1 MKLKKLLVIVL
12 TLAMVAG
19 LAACGSS
26 GGGQTTGG
34 KDTKEAAANNGDT
47 KKADDAAEGNAGG
60 ETQDVVMWYYW
71 ENESHQKALNEMLD
85 KYNASQST
93 YKMTAK
99 YVPFADFKKQL
110 SIGASASELPDL
122 VLLDSPDHA
131 SYASMGIFADL
142 TGKFDV
148 GTYYD
153 GPVSSCTID
162 GKLYGVP
169 FGSNCLALYY
179 NTDMFKAAG
188 IENPPTTW
196 DELQAA
202 AEKLTKDNV
211 TGIAFCSLQNEEG
224 TFNFMPWVWSTGV
237 GSYDINSDGGKKA
250 LGFVQNLVE
259 SGVMSKECIN
269 WTQGDVMNQFIS
281 GNVAMMINGPW
292 QIPTMRQEA
301 PDLKWDVTLIPKD
314 AEYASDLGGENYAVI
329 AGGNEAGAL
338 NFLEF
343 ATQQD
348 QVSFMMNTMG
358 YISADKEIAKTQFTS
373 EDEKVYQKFIEQMD
387 YTKARGPLADWPSV
401 SDAIS
406 LAFNQV
412 MTGAADPEKAAQDA
426 QATIDS
432 IVTP

>member
-237 GSYDINSDGGKKA
+237 GSYEINSDGGKKA

-338 NFLEF
+338 NFLEY

>member
-1 MKLKKLLVIVL
+1 MKFKKLVVMLL

-26 GGGQTTGG
+26 GGSGTSGG
-34 KDTKEAAANNGDT
+34 KDTKATTANNGDT
-47 KKADDAAEGNAGG
+47 DKADQATEGNGG
-60 ETQDVVMWYYW
+60 EAADVVMWYYW

-85 KYNASQST
+85 KYNASQSN

-188 IENPPTTW
+188 IENAPTTW
-196 DELQAA
+196 DELQSA

-237 GSYDINSDGGKKA
+237 GSYDINSEGGKKA
-250 LGFVQNLVE
+250 LSFVKNLVDT
-259 SGVMSKECIN
+259 GVMSKECIN

-292 QIPTMRQEA
+292 QIPTMKQEA
-301 PDLKWDVTLIPKD
+301 PDLNWDVALIPKD
-314 AEYASDLGGENYAVI
+314 KEYASDLGGENYAVI

-338 NFLEF
+338 DFLGF

-412 MTGAADPEKAAQDA
+412 MTGAAQPDKAAEDA

-432 IVTP
+432 IVTQ

>member
-237 GSYDINSDGGKKA
+237 GSYEINSDGGKKA

>member
-1 MKLKKLLVIVL
+1 MAVGLV
-12 TLAMVAG
+12 
-19 LAACGSS
+19 ACGS
-26 GGGQTTGG
+26 
-34 KDTKEAAANNGDT
+34 AA
-47 KKADDAAEGNAGG
+47 KSESVSEAGG
-60 ETQDVVMWYYW
+60 DKAQDVVMWYYW
-71 ENESHQKALNEMLD
+71 ENEGHQKALNEMLD
-85 KYNASQST
+85 KYNTSQSS

-131 SYASMGIFADL
+131 SYASMGIFSDL
-142 TGKFDV
+142 TGKFDIS
-148 GTYYD
+148 TYYD
-153 GPVSSCTID
+153 GPAASCSID

-179 NTDMFKAAG
+179 NTDMFKEAG
-188 IENPPTTW
+188 IENPPATW
-196 DELQAA
+196 DELKDA
-202 AEKLTKDNV
+202 AEKLTSGTV
-211 TGIAFCSLQNEEG
+211 SGFAFCSLQNEEG
-224 TFNFMPWVWSTGV
+224 TFNFMPWVWSTGT
-237 GSYDINSDGGKKA
+237 GSYEINSEGGIKA
-250 LGFVQNLVE
+250 LKYVKSLVDD
-259 SGVMSKECIN
+259 GVMSKECIN

-292 QIPTMRQEA
+292 QIPTIKQEA
-301 PDLKWDVTLIPKD
+301 PDLKWDVTLIPRDK
-314 AEYASDLGGENYAVI
+314 EYASDLGGENYAVI

-338 NFLEF
+338 DFLSF
-343 ATQQD
+343 ATQPE
-348 QVSFMMNTMG
+348 QVSYMMNVMG

-373 EDEKVYQKFIEQMD
+373 DEEKVYRKFIEEMD

-412 MTGAADPEKAAQDA
+412 MTGAAEPEGAAADA

-432 IVTP
+432 IVSK